1 MRFWDSSALVA
12 IAMDEKATK
21 SVRDLSREDPELV
34 VWILSE
40 VEITSALWRRRRGN
54 ELTEVVRAEA
64 QRQMDLTLS
73 NALTVAD
80 VSAVV
85 RRARRL
91 LAAYTLRAADALQL
105 AAALLACEDDP
116 DRFPIVT
123 IDDRLTE
130 AAIREGFIVLPT
142 PRPPPAR
149 PGVRP

>member
-12 IAMDEKATK
+12 ITVDEKATR

-34 VWILSE
+34 VWVLSE

-54 ELTEVVRAEA
+54 ELSEVVRAEA

-80 VSAVV
+80 VAAVV

-91 LAAYTLRAADALQL
+91 LAAHTLRAADAMQL
-105 AAALLACEDDP
+105 AAALLACEDEP
-116 DRFPIVT
+116 GRLPLVT
-123 IDDRLTE
+123 VDDRLAE
-130 AAIREGFIVLPT
+130 AATREGFMVLP
-142 PRPPPAR
+142 
-149 PGVRP
+149 

>member
-12 IAMDEKATK
+12 IALEEKATK
-21 SVRDLSREDPELV
+21 SVRDLSREDPEVV

-40 VEITSALWRRRRGN
+40 VEITSALWRRRRSN
-54 ELTEVVRAEA
+54 ELTEIVRAEA

-80 VSAVV
+80 VSAVA

-91 LAAYTLRAADALQL
+91 LAAHMLRAADAVQL

-116 DRFPIVT
+116 GRLPIVT
-123 IDDRLTE
+123 LDDRLAE
-130 AAIREGFIVLPT
+130 AATREGFTVFP
-142 PRPPPAR
+142 
-149 PGVRP
+149 